1 MQRCSRLKYLPRN
14 IARFRLP
21 LAILLVTL
29 IALPLGCR
37 SHQGEAEVTVVTTTS
52 ILETIV
58 KEVGGDKV
66 EVASMVVPSQCP
78 GTGDLK
84 PRGVEMLADADLFL
98 WHGWPGEAFVESE
111 LFPCA
116 DNPDLETTRI
126 AVEGNAGYW
135 MTPGR
140 QAEAVDKVTAA
151 LSQVNPPNKAYYEEN
166 ASEIKEF
173 ITEKGNEIEGR
184 LDAAGTTEVKVI
196 CAQMQIG
203 FVQWAGFDV
212 VGSYKPS
219 PTAAEI
225 QSVIDTGKTSNV
237 TLVIDNLQSGTDV
250 GATIAAEIPG
260 AKQVIL
266 SNFPGGFE
274 DTDTWGKAIEENV
287 NRLLNALG

>member
-1 MQRCSRLKYLPRN
+1 MQRCSRLRYLSRN
-14 IARFRLP
+14 IVRFRLP
-21 LAILLVTL
+21 AVILLLAL

-37 SHQGEAEVTVVTTTS
+37 SQQGEAEVTVVTTTS
-52 ILETIV
+52 LLETIV

-66 EVASMVVPSQCP
+66 EVASLVMPSQCP

-84 PRGVEMLADADLFL
+84 PRGVEMLAEADLFL

-116 DNPDLETTRI
+116 DNPDLEPTKI
-126 AVEGNAGYW
+126 AVEGNS
-135 MTPGR
+135 MTPGC
-140 QAEAVDKVTAA
+140 QAEAVDKITAA
-151 LSQVNPPNKAYYEEN
+151 LSEVNPANKAYYEEN

-203 FVQWAGFDV
+203 FVQWAGFDIV
-212 VGSYKPS
+212 DSYVPD

-250 GATIAAEIPG
+250 GATIAAGIPG

-274 DTDTWGKAIEENV
+274 DTDTWGEAIEGNV

>member
-1 MQRCSRLKYLPRN
+1 MQRCSRLRYLPTN
-14 IARFRLP
+14 IVRFRLP
-21 LAILLVTL
+21 AVILLLAL

-37 SHQGEAEVTVVTTTS
+37 SQQGEAEVTVVTTTS
-52 ILETIV
+52 LLETIV

-66 EVASMVVPSQCP
+66 EVASLVMPSQCP

-84 PRGVEMLADADLFL
+84 PRGVEMLTEADLFL

-116 DNPDLETTRI
+116 DNPDLEPTKI
-126 AVEGNAGYW
+126 AVEGNS
-135 MTPGR
+135 MTPGC
-140 QAEAVDKVTAA
+140 QAEAVDKITAA
-151 LSQVNPPNKAYYEEN
+151 LSEVNPANKAYYEEN

-184 LDAAGTTEVKVI
+184 LDAAGVSEVKVI

-203 FVQWAGFDV
+203 FVQWAGFDIV
-212 VGSYKPS
+212 DSYAPS

-225 QSVIDTGKTSNV
+225 QSVIDIGKTSNV

-250 GATIAAEIPG
+250 GATIAAGIPG